1 MLFSEQVGLRLD
13 LRCELGQKPLSF
25 VIFFFLKKGNG
36 RQKRPLFFMA
46 PGNPNPMAPDGSPVT
61 AASQASP
68 LLTAFLHPRNR
79 FHRLV
84 QSLEGRQARQIPG
97 CVSRGRNRWC
107 LANEQ
112 VSYPNRKGCD
122 LWKEVP
128 VDLSHCKGRQ
138 WGGCPEHPRKWIIC
152 LFLGG
157 RNGPATQLDCQTMRR
172 CELTKSA
179 VFAKTRLCASLP

>member
-1 MLFSEQVGLRLD
+1 
-13 LRCELGQKPLSF
+13 
-25 VIFFFLKKGNG
+25 
-36 RQKRPLFFMA
+36 MA

-138 WGGCPEHPRKWIIC
+138 WGGCPEPPRKWIIC

-172 CELTKSA
+172 CKLTK
-179 VFAKTRLCASLP
+179 LCFCQNPSLCLIAMRRKVSKSVLKRCKNGFFRTFFDP